1 MKKFIALLL
10 CAFLFITVFAGC
22 GKKDGGDASGTDA
35 VAADVSF
42 LDENGESKYNI
53 IRPSDGSE
61 EVSKSATSVYST
73 LKKQLGISPKNIDDS
88 EDGTDK
94 WEILIGN
101 TNRPETKTAM
111 EMLVS
116 EVGGRYNDYIICNI
130 DKKIVILGVTDAAT
144 FEAAKYFTSNYAT
157 SAVITGGI
165 KYFNK
170 TEGSFS
176 EITVAGNNIQK
187 YNIIRP
193 HYNASYI
200 MTVEF
205 DKLTSM
211 IKSKSG
217 FLLGVKEDRYEAE
230 SEYEIVVGNTNRPG
244 TPAVSDYD
252 EYVIKVEGNKVYING
267 GSYYATAIAIS
278 EFYKMLESGS
288 VTTANNVTGDYFE
301 ALENYDT
308 ASRLNF
314 SWRDEFEGNSVDLNK
329 WNFFGPGQ
337 SDSPGVGGK
346 LSIRSND
353 PAVSYVYDG
362 KFTIAA
368 TYDDK
373 YFYGGM
379 LRSHNNKTNY
389 LYGFIEMSAIIP
401 DGDGLWITLWMCS
414 ETSEGAWSPEID
426 VDECYG
432 NAVKV
437 EGNYHSW
444 PTTLGKSMGLEH
456 KCYLH
461 GGYNIPTRPED
472 DEHFGLNFH
481 TYGFMWTPEWIGGT
495 VDGNL
500 YQKFDT
506 TEDPIYVDTFND
518 TMYLII
524 SLANNFAN
532 CPLSGNTSEYEW
544 ENTNK
549 LIVESIYIYQYFD
562 GKSMINGKPAGV
574 PVL

>member
-1 MKKFIALLL
+1 MKKLIALLL

-22 GKKDGGDASGTDA
+22 GKKDGGDASGADA
-35 VAADVSF
+35 ASADVSF

-53 IRPSDGSE
+53 IRPEECTD
-61 EVSKSATSVYST
+61 EVSRAATSIYGT
-73 LKKQLGISPKNIDDS
+73 LKKQLAISPKNMSDS

-94 WEILIGN
+94 WEILVGE
-101 TNRPETKTAM
+101 TNRPETAAAK
-111 EMLVS
+111 EMLVADA
-116 EVGGRYNDYIICNI
+116 GGRYNDYIICNI
-130 DKKIVILGVTDAAT
+130 DKKIVVLGITDSATAA
-144 FEAAKYFTSNYAT
+144 AAKYFTSNYGT

-165 KYFNK
+165 KYVNK
-170 TEGSFS
+170 TEGTFTDV
-176 EITVAGNNIQK
+176 TVAGNNIQK

-193 HYNASYI
+193 HYNSSYI

-205 DKLTSM
+205 EKLTSL
-211 IKSKSG
+211 IKSKTG
-217 FLLGVKEDRYEAE
+217 YPVEVKEDRYEQE
-230 SEYEIVVGNTNRPG
+230 GEFEIVVGNTNRPG
-244 TPAVSDYD
+244 TPKISHYD
-252 EYVIKVEGNKVYING
+252 EYTIKVEGNKVYLNG
-267 GSYYATAIAIS
+267 GSYYATAMAIS
-278 EFYKMLESGS
+278 EFYKMVESGS
-288 VTTANNVTGDYFE
+288 VTTANNVTADYND
-301 ALENYDT
+301 ALQNYDT
-308 ASRLNF
+308 ATRLNY
-314 SWRDEFEGNSVDLNK
+314 SWRDEFDGKTVDLTK

-346 LSIRSND
+346 TSIRSND
-353 PAVSYVYDG
+353 PAVSYVHDG

-379 LRSHNNKTNY
+379 LRSHNGKTNY

-401 DGDGLWITLWMCS
+401 DGDGLWVTLWMCS
-414 ETSEGAWSPEID
+414 EEANGYWSPEID

-432 NAVKV
+432 NAIKV

-444 PTTLGKSMGLEH
+444 PTTEGKAAGMVH

-461 GGYNIPTRPED
+461 GGYTIPNRPED

-518 TMYLII
+518 PMYLII
-524 SLANNFAN
+524 SLANNFAS
-532 CPLSGNTSEYEW
+532 CPLAGNTSEYEW

-562 GKSMINGKPAGV
+562 GVSMLNGKVAG
-574 PVL
+574 